1 MEQSD
6 SDLLHALSD
15 RRLKM
20 NEITCE
26 IKEHIGVLSENPK
39 TGWKTE
45 ANIVSWN
52 GGADKLDIR
61 SWSPDHERRHKGI
74 TLKLV
79 EAEALESALTKY
91 FGQK

>member
-1 MEQSD
+1 MS
-6 SDLLHALSD
+6 
-15 RRLKM
+15 
-20 NEITCE
+20 EITCE

-52 GGADKLDIR
+52 GGQDKLDIR
-61 SWSPDHERRHKGI
+61 AWSPDHDRRHKGI
-74 TLKLV
+74 TLRLD
-79 EAEALESALTKY
+79 EAKVLGSALTKY